1 MNFFFFYKGKFKL
14 MLVSNLLLSRVEYLP
29 WSALRIMLQVDD
41 ISPDGVN
48 KTSSD
53 KVDIQVE
60 IL

>member
-1 MNFFFFYKGKFKL
+1 